1 MVRFA
6 IRKTFL
12 SVMYSLWLVGLYKL
26 PEPVLSEIDKN
37 EEEAKKKFMKNN
49 DTKSGSIDPI
59 FYDRPLY
66 KKLMEEP
73 NNYLETQWKTRILYD
88 NTTRGNI
95 IMYYDVYKE
104 GFAYYCDQTGISY
117 RVLNIVA
124 MKYTTT
130 FRCQDFFVDNLLI
143 PDNKSP
149 MIGYI
154 KDELEIE
161 EENKRK
167 VTNKLLS
174 NNRNEKNEQIDI
186 KSPFAKLQNYS
197 INPPNKHIDLAKTPE
212 KEKEKITNKF
222 MYMGKCSN
230 FSMIQKIP
238 HKEVVQKPP
247 LLMNYKLFKERYLD
261 FSGEGATWNVSLCST
276 NSEGDH
282 RSPDEF
288 GDSVINPDDNT
299 LDKTS
304 HKSLFYI

>member
-12 SVMYSLWLVGLYKL
+12 SVMYSFWLVGLYKL
-26 PEPVLSEIDKN
+26 PPPTLSEIDIY
-37 EEEAKKKFMKNN
+37 EEKTKPKFIKNN
-49 DTKSGSIDPI
+49 DTKSESIDPI
-59 FYDRPLY
+59 FYDRPSY

-73 NNYLETQWKTRILYD
+73 NNHLEKEWKTRILYE
-88 NTTRGNI
+88 NTPRGNI

-117 RVLNIVA
+117 RILNIVA

-154 KDELEIE
+154 QDELEIE

-167 VTNKLLS
+167 VTDKLL
-174 NNRNEKNEQIDI
+174 RHYHNEKNDRTDMN
-186 KSPFAKLQNYS
+186 SPFAKLQNYS
-197 INPPNKHIDLAKTPE
+197 TNPPNKQIGKGQNATELLTSKGALHPEKLDQSKTPE
-212 KEKEKITNKF
+212 KEKDKISNKF

-247 LLMNYKLFKERYLD
+247 SLMNYKLFKERYLD
-261 FSGEGATWNVSLCST
+261 FSDDL
-276 NSEGDH
+276 
-282 RSPDEF
+282 
-288 GDSVINPDDNT
+288 VINTDDNP

-304 HKSLFYI
+304 SNSLFSI

>member
-26 PEPVLSEIDKN
+26 PPPILSEIDKM
-37 EEEAKKKFMKNN
+37 EEKNKTKFMKNN
-49 DTKSGSIDPI
+49 NTESIDPI

-66 KKLMEEP
+66 KKLMEES
-73 NNYLETQWKTRILYD
+73 NNYLEKEWKSRIIYE
-88 NTTRGNI
+88 NTPRGNI

-130 FRCQDFFVDNLLI
+130 FRCQDFFVDNQLI

-154 KDELEIE
+154 QNELEIE

-167 VTNKLLS
+167 VTNKLLQH
-174 NNRNEKNEQIDI
+174 NRNDQTEKN
-186 KSPFAKLQNYS
+186 SPFAKLQNYS
-197 INPPNKHIDLAKTPE
+197 TNPPNNQIEKTQQVKAQE
-212 KEKEKITNKF
+212 KDKISNKF

-238 HKEVVQKPP
+238 HKEVIQKPAS
-247 LLMNYKLFKERYLD
+247 LMNYKLFKERYLD
-261 FSGEGATWNVSLCST
+261 FSDDLVVDNNV
-276 NSEGDH
+276 
-282 RSPDEF
+282 F
-288 GDSVINPDDNT
+288 
-299 LDKTS
+299 DKTT
-304 HKSLFYI
+304 HKSLFSV

>member
-1 MVRFA
+1 MWKSISVCYQQCKNMVRFA

-26 PEPVLSEIDKN
+26 PEPVLSEIDKM
-37 EEEAKKKFMKNN
+37 EEKNKTKFMKNN
-49 DTKSGSIDPI
+49 NTESIDPI

-73 NNYLETQWKTRILYD
+73 NNHLETQWKTRILYD

-130 FRCQDFFVDNLLI
+130 FRCQDFFVDNQLI

-154 KDELEIE
+154 QNELEIE

-167 VTNKLLS
+167 VTNKLLQ
-174 NNRNEKNEQIDI
+174 NNHQT
-186 KSPFAKLQNYS
+186 SPFAKLQNYS
-197 INPPNKHIDLAKTPE
+197 INPPNKHIDQEKNKD
-212 KEKEKITNKF
+212 KEKEKISNKF

-230 FSMIQKIP
+230 FSMIQRIP
-238 HKEVVQKPP
+238 HKEVVQKPAS
-247 LLMNYKLFKERYLD
+247 LMNYKLFKERFLD
-261 FSGEGATWNVSLCST
+261 FS
-276 NSEGDH
+276 
-282 RSPDEF
+282 
-288 GDSVINPDDNT
+288 DDMVT
-299 LDKTS
+299 DDKTL
-304 HKSLFYI
+304 HKSLFSI

>member
-26 PEPVLSEIDKN
+26 PEPVLSEIDKM
-37 EEEAKKKFMKNN
+37 EEKNKTKFMKNN
-49 DTKSGSIDPI
+49 NTESIDPI

-73 NNYLETQWKTRILYD
+73 NNHLETQWKTRILYD

-130 FRCQDFFVDNLLI
+130 FRCQDFFVDNQLI

-154 KDELEIE
+154 QNELEIE

-167 VTNKLLS
+167 VTNKLLQ
-174 NNRNEKNEQIDI
+174 NNHQT
-186 KSPFAKLQNYS
+186 SPFAKLQNYS
-197 INPPNKHIDLAKTPE
+197 INPPNKHIDQEKNKD
-212 KEKEKITNKF
+212 KEKEKISNKF

-230 FSMIQKIP
+230 FSMIQRIP
-238 HKEVVQKPP
+238 HKEVVQKPAS
-247 LLMNYKLFKERYLD
+247 LMNYKLFKERFLD
-261 FSGEGATWNVSLCST
+261 FS
-276 NSEGDH
+276 
-282 RSPDEF
+282 
-288 GDSVINPDDNT
+288 DDMVT
-299 LDKTS
+299 DDKTL
-304 HKSLFYI
+304 HKSLFSI

>member
-12 SVMYSLWLVGLYKL
+12 SVMYSFWLVGLYKL
-26 PEPVLSEIDKN
+26 PPPALSEIDIY
-37 EEEAKKKFMKNN
+37 EEKIKTKFIKNN
-49 DTKSGSIDPI
+49 DTKSESIDPI
-59 FYDRPLY
+59 FYDRPSY

-73 NNYLETQWKTRILYD
+73 NNYLEKQWKTRILYEK
-88 NTTRGNI
+88 TPRGNM

-124 MKYTTT
+124 MKYTTI
-130 FRCQDFFVDNLLI
+130 FRCQDFFVDNILI

-174 NNRNEKNEQIDI
+174 HNRNENNEQIDI

-197 INPPNKHIDLAKTPE
+197 INPPNKHIDLAKTQ
-212 KEKEKITNKF
+212 EKEKITNKF

-261 FSGEGATWNVSLCST
+261 FSDDL
-276 NSEGDH
+276 
-282 RSPDEF
+282 
-288 GDSVINPDDNT
+288 VINTDDNP

-304 HKSLFYI
+304 SNSLFSI

>member
-12 SVMYSLWLVGLYKL
+12 SVMYSLWLVRLYKL
-26 PEPVLSEIDKN
+26 PPPTLSEIDII
-37 EEEAKKKFMKNN
+37 EEKTKTKFMKNN
-49 DTKSGSIDPI
+49 GTDTMSKSIDPI
-59 FYDRPLY
+59 FYDRHLY

-73 NNYLETQWKTRILYD
+73 NNYLEKQWKTRILYE
-88 NTTRGNI
+88 NTPRGNI

-130 FRCQDFFVDNLLI
+130 FRCQDFFVDNQLI
-143 PDNKSP
+143 TENKSP

-154 KDELEIE
+154 QDELEIE

-167 VTNKLLS
+167 VVDKLLRNYQS
-174 NNRNEKNEQIDI
+174 ENNDKN
-186 KSPFAKLQNYS
+186 SPFAKLQNYA
-197 INPPNKHIDLAKTPE
+197 INPTNKHMSKE
-212 KEKEKITNKF
+212 KEKEKDQEKISNKF

-230 FSMIQKIP
+230 FAIIQKIP

-247 LLMNYKLFKERYLD
+247 SLMNYKLFKERYLD
-261 FSGEGATWNVSLCST
+261 FSEDLLVIT
-276 NSEGDH
+276 
-282 RSPDEF
+282 DE
-288 GDSVINPDDNT
+288 
-299 LDKTS
+299 TS
-304 HKSLFYI
+304 RKSLFI

>member
-12 SVMYSLWLVGLYKL
+12 SVMYIFWLVGLYKL
-26 PEPVLSEIDKN
+26 PPPTLSEIDII
-37 EEEAKKKFMKNN
+37 EEKTKTKFMKNN
-49 DTKSGSIDPI
+49 GTDTMSKSIDPI
-59 FYDRPLY
+59 FYDRSLY

-73 NNYLETQWKTRILYD
+73 NNYLEKQWKTRILYEK
-88 NTTRGNI
+88 TPRGNM

-167 VTNKLLS
+167 VTNKLLQY
-174 NNRNEKNEQIDI
+174 NGKDQTDQN
-186 KSPFAKLQNYS
+186 SPFAKLQNYA
-197 INPPNKHIDLAKTPE
+197 INPPNKHIGKGQTLPVAKLPSELDQSKTPE
-212 KEKEKITNKF
+212 KEKEKDKISNKF

-238 HKEVVQKPP
+238 HKEVAQKPAS
-247 LLMNYKLFKERYLD
+247 LMNYKLFKERYLD
-261 FSGEGATWNVSLCST
+261 FS
-276 NSEGDH
+276 
-282 RSPDEF
+282 
-288 GDSVINPDDNT
+288 DDLVVNT
-299 LDKTS
+299 DDKTH
-304 HKSLFYI
+304 HKSLFYV

>member
-12 SVMYSLWLVGLYKL
+12 SVMYSFWLVGLYKL
-26 PEPVLSEIDKN
+26 PPPALSEIDIY
-37 EEEAKKKFMKNN
+37 EEKIKTKFMKNN
-49 DTKSGSIDPI
+49 DTKSESIDPI
-59 FYDRPLY
+59 FYDRPSY

-73 NNYLETQWKTRILYD
+73 NNYLEKEWKTRILYE
-88 NTTRGNI
+88 NTPRGNI

-124 MKYTTT
+124 MKYTST

-167 VTNKLLS
+167 VTNKLLQYNGKDQTDQKS
-174 NNRNEKNEQIDI
+174 SASEACFGLSSSVRSAPCQN
-186 KSPFAKLQNYS
+186 SPFAKLQNYS
-197 INPPNKHIDLAKTPE
+197 TNPPNKQVSQTPVKTQE
-212 KEKEKITNKF
+212 KEKEKISNKF
-222 MYMGKCSN
+222 VYMGKCSN

-238 HKEVVQKPP
+238 HKEVIQKPAS
-247 LLMNYKLFKERYLD
+247 LMNYKLFKEIKRYLD
-261 FSGEGATWNVSLCST
+261 FSDDLV
-276 NSEGDH
+276 
-282 RSPDEF
+282 
-288 GDSVINPDDNT
+288 VDNT
-299 LDKTS
+299 VFDKTT
-304 HKSLFYI
+304 HKSLFSV